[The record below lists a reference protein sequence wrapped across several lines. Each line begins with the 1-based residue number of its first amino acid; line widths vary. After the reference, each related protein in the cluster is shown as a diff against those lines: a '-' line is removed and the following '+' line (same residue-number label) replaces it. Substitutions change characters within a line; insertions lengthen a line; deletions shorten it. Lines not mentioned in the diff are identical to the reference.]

1 MIHGKKSFVLDTSQA
16 ELMAARR
23 PNTKLEVF
31 DECGHGVHSDDPDGF
46 DRVVRDFLDKLD

>member
-1 MIHGKKSFVLDTSQA
+1 
-16 ELMAARR
+16 MAARR